1 MARTPAELVA
11 NLRAFAAIWRGF
23 RDGHPAPE
31 IRRRAVGTVAMYA
44 DAIAFYDRGAP
55 LDVVCARLD
64 WYARRLHGCR
74 DSIAAVGQVAPEY
87 WTPLD
92 PAPHPNDDEE

>member
-1 MARTPAELVA
+1 MARTPAEIAA
-11 NLRAFAAIWRGF
+11 NLRAFAEMWRER

-31 IRRRAVGTVAMYA
+31 IRRRAVGTAAMYA

-55 LDVVCARLD
+55 LDVVCGRLD

-74 DSIAAVGQVAPEY
+74 DAIAALGQDAPQDS
-87 WTPLD
+87 TPLD
-92 PAPHPNDDEE
+92 PAPHRIDDEE